1 MGYHSVLYLGMRMTD
16 LATII
21 AVLFMFTCQNARV
34 KDETKTTLVRLLSGL
49 KISKQKDQNQFTLN
63 SRPYHSGQEIIDHL
77 FMSDKEIDTNE
88 KYGEGYLK
96 MNKGIYCFVWLR

>member
-49 KISKQKDQNQFTLN
+49 KISKQKD
-63 SRPYHSGQEIIDHL
+63 
-77 FMSDKEIDTNE
+77 
-88 KYGEGYLK
+88 
-96 MNKGIYCFVWLR
+96 